1 MASWGDTDAVGSIP
15 KWLEDS
21 ADNTNKSHDK
31 DFAVFLDT
39 DEAQVSGNRALG
51 LKTPGWNIYTTYTDQ
66 NGATRRII
74 EPLVAM
80 KRTAAEAGD
89 NDSIANS

>member
-1 MASWGDTDAVGSIP
+1 MALWSDTDATGSIP
-15 KWLEDS
+15 KWLEDD
-21 ADNTNKSHDK
+21 ANNTNKSNDK

-39 DEAQVSGNRALG
+39 DEAVVTANRAQG
-51 LKTPGWNIYTTYTDQ
+51 LKTPGWNIFTTYTDQ
-66 NGATRRII
+66 NGNTRRVV